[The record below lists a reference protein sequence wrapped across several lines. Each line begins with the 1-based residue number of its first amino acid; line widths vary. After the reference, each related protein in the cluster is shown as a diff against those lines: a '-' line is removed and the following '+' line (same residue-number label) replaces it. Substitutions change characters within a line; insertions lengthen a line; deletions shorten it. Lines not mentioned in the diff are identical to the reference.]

1 MTTPTYQG
9 KGDPDGLPMFQAFVE
24 GSQVTLWIANPGGD
38 INNLPVNMLSQ
49 QVGSCL
55 GGKYYLAPDGDNN
68 LMSSDVVPLAFNQN
82 ANGLGFTIDHIPS
95 QSIAMVYFDMD
106 PPSNA
111 NTEVVFSND
120 FEDGDLTAEIGS
132 MTLVADSAT
141 PSIVPVTG
149 GSDAT
154 LGNNVVLLDQNTT
167 TLDLT
172 LNLTEALSLAD
183 GNTVSIDFDVA
194 ARRTNGVSRT
204 IFVEALDSNGS
215 IVVRFLL
222 GESGAFGNAGGDR
235 QRPGFTTGALGNR
248 TFGSTPGSFWW
259 GSDASP
265 DGFDAARDA
274 HMSLTIGESCFDF
287 STTSQSG
294 TLFNATGV
302 SNFAASSTADI
313 AEIKITSFGTI
324 HGMYF
329 DNIRVEGVA
338 VEGSISGLAGDFDND
353 NDVDID
359 DIDFYVGNIG
369 ASAVGAL
376 AQLDLNGD
384 GQITAAD
391 VEIHVTTHVETS
403 NGQTGTFLGD
413 FNLDGTVDVLRDAFA
428 LVGSLGTSVSSYGDG
443 DINLDGVVDV
453 LRDAFLLVGNLGR
466 TNEP

>member
-1 MTTPTYQG
+1 
-9 KGDPDGLPMFQAFVE
+9 
-24 GSQVTLWIANPGGD
+24 
-38 INNLPVNMLSQ
+38 
-49 QVGSCL
+49 
-55 GGKYYLAPDGDNN
+55 
-68 LMSSDVVPLAFNQN
+68 
-82 ANGLGFTIDHIPS
+82 
-95 QSIAMVYFDMD
+95 
-106 PPSNA
+106 
-111 NTEVVFSND
+111 
-120 FEDGDLTAEIGS
+120 
-132 MTLVADSAT
+132 
-141 PSIVPVTG
+141 
-149 GSDAT
+149 
-154 LGNNVVLLDQNTT
+154 
-167 TLDLT
+167 
-172 LNLTEALSLAD
+172 
-183 GNTVSIDFDVA
+183 
-194 ARRTNGVSRT
+194 
-204 IFVEALDSNGS
+204 
-215 IVVRFLL
+215 
-222 GESGAFGNAGGDR
+222 
-235 QRPGFTTGALGNR
+235 
-248 TFGSTPGSFWW
+248 
-259 GSDASP
+259 
-265 DGFDAARDA
+265 
-274 HMSLTIGESCFDF
+274 MSLTIGESCFDF

-338 VEGSISGLAGDFDND
+338 EGSISGLAGDFDND

-453 LRDAFLLVGNLGR
+453 LRDAFALIGNLGR